1 MRGAP
6 WVAWSTLTVIW
17 IIPADAGSTIERII
31 MTYEIKDHPRRCGE
45 HFLPAHACSLSWGS
59 SPQMR
64 GARPV
69 LPAAVVQPRIIPADA
84 GSTFLGSRYGSR
96 HEDHPRRCGEH
107 CFPVPSA
114 LGLGGSSPQMRGALG
129 LPDARAP
136 VAGIIPADAGST
148 LTCALRRWRWRDH
161 SRRCGEHSIG
171 NPNFTIVEGS
181 SPQMRGALWI
191 RYP

>member
-114 LGLGGSSPQMRGALG
+114 LGLGGSSPQMRGAL
-129 LPDARAP
+129 DRQSEFHHCRR
-136 VAGIIPADAGST
+136 IIPADAGST
-148 LTCALRRWRWRDH
+148 LDQISVRFGNEDH
-161 SRRCGEHSIG
+161 PRRCGEHPSK
-171 NPNFTIVEGS
+171 N
-181 SPQMRGALWI
+181 
-191 RYP
+191 